1 VLVLG
6 TVFFDDPH
14 QPPDP
19 PGTFLRYLYALAGL
33 MRSFGSLIAMLCL
46 AWLLEGFLPKYAA
59 FSGLSRSGS
68 DAFVRALPELVAFT
82 LFSWVL
88 LRFGHR
94 SSLAELGLGFDWH
107 ALRDCVVFT
116 LAGAAAV
123 ALLVLPLLLAGFG
136 SFVARPAA
144 LPRSEELALLALF
157 FFFAAMGEELLMRG
171 YPFQT
176 LIRPLHL
183 LGALV
188 AINSAFAGLH
198 ILNPGADE
206 YSLSNTFLAG
216 CILGMLFVLRRNL
229 WAPIGAHFGWNLMTP
244 LLGVPLSGMDIP
256 LTRFQVRWSADSL
269 WTGGAYGPEGSLP
282 CLVLLSALLFVLV
295 HLYYRRQ
302 SQATRELLDTP
313 E

>member
-1 VLVLG
+1 MLVLG

-14 QPPDP
+14 QPLDP
-19 PGTFLRYLYALAGL
+19 PGSFLRYLHTLAGL
-33 MRSFGSLIAMLCL
+33 MRSFGSLVAMLCF
-46 AWLLEGFLPKYAA
+46 AWLLEGFIPRYAA
-59 FSGLSRSGS
+59 FSGLSRAGS
-68 DAFVRALPELVAFT
+68 DAFVRGLPQLIAFG

-94 SSLAELGLGFDWH
+94 SNLAELGLSFDFH
-107 ALRDCVVFT
+107 ALRDCVLFT
-116 LAGAAAV
+116 LAGAVAV
-123 ALLVLPLLLAGFG
+123 ALLVLPLLWAGFG
-136 SFVARPAA
+136 SFVVRPAA
-144 LPRSEELALLALF
+144 LPRTGELALLVLF

-188 AINSAFAGLH
+188 AINSAFASLH
-198 ILNPGADE
+198 IFNPGADE

-229 WAPIGAHFGWNLMTP
+229 WAPIGAHFGWNLATP

-256 LTRFQVRWSADSL
+256 LTRFQVRWSADAL

-282 CLVLLSALLFVLV
+282 CLLLLSVLLFVLV

-302 SQATRELLDTP
+302 SQGARELLDSP

>member
-1 VLVLG
+1 L
-6 TVFFDDPH
+6 
-14 QPPDP
+14 
-19 PGTFLRYLYALAGL
+19 
-33 MRSFGSLIAMLCL
+33 AMLCL
-46 AWLLEGFLPKYAA
+46 AWLLEGFIPSNFA
-59 FSGLSRSGS
+59 FSGVSRAASE
-68 DAFVRALPELVAFT
+68 AFVRGLPELIAFL

-88 LRFGHR
+88 LHYGHK
-94 SSLAELGLGFDWH
+94 SSLADLGLSFDLH
-107 ALRDCVVFT
+107 ALRDCVVFS
-116 LAGAAAV
+116 LAGALTV
-123 ALLVLPLLLAGFG
+123 ALLVLPLVWAGMG
-136 SFVARPAA
+136 SFVARATA
-144 LPRSEELALLALF
+144 LPRTEGLLLMGLF

-188 AINSAFAGLH
+188 AINSAFASLH
-198 ILNPGADE
+198 IFNPGADE

-216 CILGMLFVLRRNL
+216 CVLGMLFVLRRNL

-256 LTRFQVRWSADSL
+256 LTGFQVRWNADSL
-269 WTGGAYGPEGSLP
+269 WTGGEYGPEGSLP
-282 CLVLLSALLFVLV
+282 CLVLLSVLLFVLV

-302 SQATRELLDTP
+302 AQPARELLDSP